1 MTSLSGPGPP
11 HCPGCK
17 IILRHTAIGRTP
29 LDEWSA
35 RRTDLYLTTHSN
47 HNRQTPMPPARFQ
60 PAIPASKRPQT
71 HVLDL
76 AATGIGSIITSQ
88 VSIHQNLCKGYRTQY
103 SLQNENKIK
112 NFIFSSA
119 ISNDGLKWHSQNY
132 DALFCI
138 YSYV

>member
-1 MTSLSGPGPP
+1 
-11 HCPGCK
+11 
-17 IILRHTAIGRTP
+17 
-29 LDEWSA
+29 
-35 RRTDLYLTTHSN
+35 
-47 HNRQTPMPPARFQ
+47 MPPARFQ